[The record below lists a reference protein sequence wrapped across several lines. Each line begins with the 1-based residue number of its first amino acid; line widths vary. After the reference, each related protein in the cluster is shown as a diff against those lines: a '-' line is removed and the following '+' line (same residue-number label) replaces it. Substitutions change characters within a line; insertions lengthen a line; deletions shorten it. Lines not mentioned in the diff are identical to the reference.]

1 MIIRINLHPD
11 KKPKAKA
18 NPAGKILVV
27 AILLA
32 IAIVGGFYYQA
43 SAIDAQTRE
52 TKSEITKIQKQV
64 DEIKK
69 RVADVA
75 SIKKTIEELRT
86 REMVLAQL
94 TSIRQGPQFVLNEL
108 SRILTNP
115 RDIVARRKATEQGW
129 LLAWEPDNI
138 MLKSFKDIGNSNI
151 QIEGQARTMDDVKEF
166 WTRFKS
172 SPMFRNV
179 KLIQITQGR
188 DSSIGEN
195 TQNFIFTANANFNY
209 QTNEGLEVVK
219 MLTAEDDEGKA
230 ANPAGAAENNGE

>member
-11 KKPKAKA
+11 KKPKAKS
-18 NPAGKILVV
+18 NPAGKILVI

-32 IAIVGGFYYQA
+32 AAIVGGFFYQA
-43 SAIDAQTRE
+43 STIDAR
-52 TKSEITKIQKQV
+52 TKATKAEITKLQGQI
-64 DEIKK
+64 ETIKK

-86 REMVLAQL
+86 RELVLAQL
-94 TSIRQGPQFVLNEL
+94 TSIRQGPQFILNEIA
-108 SRILTNP
+108 RVLTNP
-115 RDIVARRKATEQGW
+115 RDIVARREATEKGW

-179 KLIQITQGR
+179 KLVEITQGR

-209 QTNEGLEVVK
+209 QTREGLEVVK
-219 MLTAEDDEGKA
+219 MLSSDDDEGKA
-230 ANPAGAAENNGE
+230 ANTAGAAEKTGE